1 MLLSKP
7 TPAKTRHSP
16 SRVADTAYLVYT
28 AVSKIMPILWF
39 CLSLEVYLKR
49 LLFNI
54 LPKKNVSI
62 QSFCQQKETAIFFT
76 VIYKF
81 IFRCKI
87 LRSKKEE
94 QIKEISRLR
103 DNSNLMDK
111 GDELAQK
118 FETAQE
124 NMQSLYE
131 RLV

>member
-1 MLLSKP
+1 
-7 TPAKTRHSP
+7 
-16 SRVADTAYLVYT
+16 
-28 AVSKIMPILWF
+28 MPILWF
-39 CLSLEVYLKR
+39 CLSLEFYLKR

>member
-1 MLLSKP
+1 M
-7 TPAKTRHSP
+7 
-16 SRVADTAYLVYT
+16 VYT

-39 CLSLEVYLKR
+39 CLILEVCLKTSIQYSAKKECVHSV
-49 LLFNI
+49 I
-54 LPKKNVSI
+54 LP
-62 QSFCQQKETAIFFT
+62 T